1 MTHAHV
7 LRALARTSK
16 RIVAVVSMLALAALL
31 PWPRQD
37 ANAATMTVVRDYL
50 NRQQAGITTGIQHDI
65 FFTTIGAVSGGAGVN
80 EVRIIFPDADDAD
93 WCRTAGSLTVT
104 GIANPTGGTETA
116 TTLPGTLAGTCAQGS
131 GTGTAEAN
139 RDRLLITGVDNL
151 SATTK
156 YGFRV
161 VGNVAVL
168 GTADSTGNDIQVEV
182 RTHNGTS
189 QVDAGTLAL
198 SLITSDQVAVS
209 ATVTPTLTV
218 TLSGTTAAL
227 GTLSASNVNQAG
239 VDTTVSTNASGG
251 YISMVKYNNTLTS
264 GSDTVPDT
272 SGGTIAAGTAEFG
285 ASSSDTGNTIGV
297 WSPTACSTTATTSN
311 ATALTTAFQAY
322 AANTVP
328 VSSEA
333 TTLCFLASITGS
345 QPAGNYTST
354 ATVVTTARF

>member
-1 MTHAHV
+1 MQILHSV
-7 LRALARTSK
+7 RSLK
-16 RIVAVVSMLALAALL
+16 RLSRQGLALVAIFAMALL
-31 PWPRQD
+31 SWPLQT

-50 NRQQAGITTGIQHDI
+50 SRQQAGITTGVQHEI
-65 FFTTIGAVSGGAGVN
+65 FFTTVGAVSGGAGAN
-80 EVRIIFPDADDAD
+80 EVRVILNDGDDTD
-93 WCRTAGSLTVT
+93 WCRTAGTLTVT
-104 GIANPTGGTETA
+104 GIANPTGATETA

-131 GTGTAEAN
+131 GAGSAESN
-139 RDRLLITGVDNL
+139 RDRLLITGVDDL
-151 SATTK
+151 SAATK

-161 VGNVAVL
+161 VANAAVL
-168 GTADSTGNDIQVEV
+168 GTADTAANDIQVEV

-198 SLITSDQVAVS
+198 SLITADQVSVS

-251 YISMVKYNNTLTS
+251 YVSLVKYNNTLTS
-264 GSDTVPDT
+264 GSDTINDT
-272 SGGTIAAGTAEFG
+272 AGGTIAAGSEEFG
-285 ASSSDTGNTIGV
+285 ASSSDSGNTIGI
-297 WSPTACSTTATTSN
+297 WSPTACSTTASTSN
-311 ATALTTAFQAY
+311 ATALTTSFQAY
-322 AANTVP
+322 ASNTAP
-328 VSSEA
+328 ASSEA